1 MSGFGPYK
9 KHPNKFNYIPRYYD
23 PEKEARDT
31 LSWRIFLPF
40 TL

>member
-23 PEKEARDT
+23 PEKEARRMPGGNT
-31 LSWRIFLPF
+31 SRGS
-40 TL
+40 